1 IKAMRDDG
9 YDDDFSIGLT
19 AASATVGPIIPPSI
33 PFVIYGAMGG
43 VSVAGL
49 FMGGF
54 IPGLVMSIALS
65 VMVAI
70 ESRRRNYPLAPRP
83 AARQVL
89 RAFKDAS
96 LALFMPVILI
106 GGIWVGWFTPTE
118 AAFVSI
124 LYAVFITVVVY
135 KDLRLSA
142 IPPMMVETLRMVAPA
157 MAIVAGA
164 SLFGWILNYEKVDQ
178 VLMRLLL
185 GVTTNKY
192 VALMMINVVLLVL
205 GMFLEVVSVIMLVL
219 PILQPLTKVL
229 GIDPIHLGV
238 VMVLNLMIGLLTPPV
253 GFVLYILT
261 STTGR
266 DFGFVVRAVAP
277 WILPLLVALVLI
289 TLFPELV
296 LFLPR
301 LTGFA

>member
-1 IKAMRDDG
+1 
-9 YDDDFSIGLT
+9 
-19 AASATVGPIIPPSI
+19 
-33 PFVIYGAMGG
+33 
-43 VSVAGL
+43 
-49 FMGGF
+49 
-54 IPGLVMSIALS
+54 
-65 VMVAI
+65 
-70 ESRRRNYPLAPRP
+70 
-83 AARQVL
+83 
-89 RAFKDAS
+89 
-96 LALFMPVILI
+96 
-106 GGIWVGWFTPTE
+106 
-118 AAFVSI
+118 
-124 LYAVFITVVVY
+124 
-135 KDLRLSA
+135 
-142 IPPMMVETLRMVAPA
+142 MVAPA

-192 VALMMINVVLLVL
+192 VALMLINVVLLVL

-253 GFVLYILT
+253 GFVLYILA

-296 LFLPR
+296 LFLPH

>member
-1 IKAMRDDG
+1 MAEK
-9 YDDDFSIGLT
+9 T
-19 AASATVGPIIPPSI
+19 A
-33 PFVIYGAMGG
+33 
-43 VSVAGL
+43 
-49 FMGGF
+49 
-54 IPGLVMSIALS
+54 
-65 VMVAI
+65 
-70 ESRRRNYPLAPRP
+70 
-83 AARQVL
+83 Q
-89 RAFKDAS
+89 
-96 LALFMPVILI
+96 
-106 GGIWVGWFTPTE
+106 
-118 AAFVSI
+118 
-124 LYAVFITVVVY
+124 
-135 KDLRLSA
+135 
-142 IPPMMVETLRMVAPA
+142 
-157 MAIVAGA
+157 
-164 SLFGWILNYEKVDQ
+164 
-178 VLMRLLL
+178 
-185 GVTTNKY
+185 TTNKY
-192 VALMMINVVLLVL
+192 AALMIINVLLLVL

-261 STTGR
+261 ATTGR

>member
-1 IKAMRDDG
+1 
-9 YDDDFSIGLT
+9 
-19 AASATVGPIIPPSI
+19 
-33 PFVIYGAMGG
+33 
-43 VSVAGL
+43 
-49 FMGGF
+49 
-54 IPGLVMSIALS
+54 
-65 VMVAI
+65 
-70 ESRRRNYPLAPRP
+70 
-83 AARQVL
+83 
-89 RAFKDAS
+89 
-96 LALFMPVILI
+96 
-106 GGIWVGWFTPTE
+106 
-118 AAFVSI
+118 
-124 LYAVFITVVVY
+124 
-135 KDLRLSA
+135 
-142 IPPMMVETLRMVAPA
+142 
-157 MAIVAGA
+157 
-164 SLFGWILNYEKVDQ
+164 
-178 VLMRLLL
+178 
-185 GVTTNKY
+185 
-192 VALMMINVVLLVL
+192 VL

-229 GIDPIHLGV
+229 DIDPIHLGV